1 MSSLFQMWSFS
12 SRQTAAKGDVLFLEV
27 FKISTFMRRYFAF
40 DKGFLSLWQVLQ
52 EGALIL
58 SDYNARARAIS
69 KQAKRIKTRKETGLF
84 CGLS

>member
-1 MSSLFQMWSFS
+1 
-12 SRQTAAKGDVLFLEV
+12 
-27 FKISTFMRRYFAF
+27 MRRYFAF
-40 DKGFLSLWQVLQ
+40 DKGFLSLWQGLQ

-84 CGLS
+84 CGLTEKSTSFLVVKT

>member
-1 MSSLFQMWSFS
+1 MCC
-12 SRQTAAKGDVLFLEV
+12 FLEV